1 MIIELLTPDA
11 SAWDAATVVVRA
23 SYYAASLGA
32 GGVAPFH
39 AGFAHR
45 LLEEDARAVRRLAAG
60 LAIAAILLS
69 LVALVVRAGVLSGG
83 GDLLAARLW
92 EAILASRIGDAFWIG
107 LAGLAAIA
115 LLATSFPIAPHL
127 AVAGAFAVCESYA
140 AMGHSMLYRP
150 RQEIAALLVLHLAC
164 VSFWVGSLLPL
175 TRLARGRDLEAPAI
189 LASWSRLARPI
200 VLVLVASGI
209 TLAVLMVRRLDLLY
223 ATAYGWGLTVKIL
236 LVAVMLALAA
246 RHAFILVPAAARGE
260 RGAGERLARSIRL
273 EAGVGAPC
281 VLGGGRGGLD
291 PPARCRA
298 PYSELSLP
306 RAEPRPITRA

>member
-11 SAWDAATVVVRA
+11 SAWDAATVPVRA

-32 GGVAPFH
+32 GGVALFH

-45 LLEEDARAVRRLAAG
+45 LLKEDARAVRRLAAG
-60 LAIAAILLS
+60 LAIA
-69 LVALVVRAGVLSGG
+69 
-83 GDLLAARLW
+83 
-92 EAILASRIGDAFWIG
+92 
-107 LAGLAAIA
+107 
-115 LLATSFPIAPHL
+115 
-127 AVAGAFAVCESYA
+127 
-140 AMGHSMLYRP
+140 
-150 RQEIAALLVLHLAC
+150 
-164 VSFWVGSLLPL
+164 
-175 TRLARGRDLEAPAI
+175 AI

-246 RHAFILVPAAARGE
+246 RHAFVLVPAAARGE

-273 EAGVGAPC
+273 EAGVALLVFWAAAEMVSIHP
-281 VLGGGRGGLD
+281 LD
-291 PPARCRA
+291 AGHRIP
-298 PYSELSLP
+298 S
-306 RAEPRPITRA
+306 

>member
-11 SAWDAATVVVRA
+11 SAWDAATVLVRA
-23 SYYAASLGA
+23 SSYAASLGGRRRGTVPRRVCA
-32 GGVAPFH
+32 SLARGGCACGPST
-39 AGFAHR
+39 R
-45 LLEEDARAVRRLAAG
+45 CRARDRGDPPLARGARRPCR
-60 LAIAAILLS
+60 S
-69 LVALVVRAGVLSGG
+69 ALGR

-150 RQEIAALLVLHLAC
+150 RQEIAALLVFHLAC